1 MMVRSRAMLL
11 RSLLTAGLLGAS
23 VAAAA
28 ASAADAFVAG
38 TEDLPLMPAL
48 RAVRDSAVVFDK
60 PQGRIVEAK
69 ATGRTTRAAVEKF
82 YASTLPELGWTAE
95 GPNVWRRENERLRI
109 DMGGRD
115 GNLTVG
121 FTILPNH

>member
-1 MMVRSRAMLL
+1 
-11 RSLLTAGLLGAS
+11 
-23 VAAAA
+23 
-28 ASAADAFVAG
+28 
-38 TEDLPLMPAL
+38 MPAL

-109 DMGGRD
+109 DLGGRD